1 MSELSPTASA
11 PGSPSSGETK
21 AARHIRHAAANARYL
36 REMMPPAVKAEGGA
50 AAASKR
56 AGGGTAQ
63 AADSFMVVEA
73 RAAPRPKQAPAQ
85 PAAPVASPGEP
96 LSLWFLVPGSCAARA
111 RQPSRV
117 PASQQALCCDSCGS
131 WFSTRDVGLTV
142 AEAVDLE
149 VWSCTVCTQLQAQT
163 GISPAARALQLL
175 RGAMGERA
183 VDVVFQDPGHL
194 GLVFPQVGLSPAA
207 CAGSSARLSRR
218 RCAQGVIPLTVARV
232 EDGLAK
238 VPQRACSPALPI
250 RAQTLTAWLWL
261 RSTARICRRR

>member
-117 PASQQALCCDSCGS
+117 PASQRALCCDSCGS

-149 VWSCTVCTQLQAQT
+149 VWSCAVCTQLQAQT
-163 GISPAARALQLL
+163 GISPAARALELL

-207 CAGSSARLSRR
+207 CAKSSVRLSRG

-238 VPQRACSPALPI
+238 VPQTRLLCCSPHQSI
-250 RAQTLTAWLWL
+250 DF
-261 RSTARICRRR
+261 